1 MKFKYIFLVGIVWL
15 VLFGSIAPIVFAQ
28 SPESKPRPLAPL
40 NSLPV
45 LQPLL
50 APVPPQS
57 LDVRK
62 PINPPPSARARAPL
76 KINVQELD
84 EIDSDSVGTLTE
96 EQGGFGFKMW
106 EGTDRSLVEKLL
118 PKLPANSSSRAMRSL
133 MRRLLLSVAKSP
145 VNIDLLENRLA
156 SKQPARVTALA
167 VAKPKVTGELLA
179 SRIERLLAMGDVA
192 AVDGLLKVAPNRDT
206 DPTLLKNKTDVLF
219 LSNDN
224 ARACLLVAEK
234 ITNIDTTYWQ
244 KALIYCQALAGDHDK
259 ANLGVDLLREAGEK
273 DDVFFGLISS
283 LTGVGNFV
291 ITSLSNPTPLYFSM
305 IRAAKVKLPKDVTS
319 SNNSAVLKTIAT
331 SPNANI
337 ALRIDTAE
345 RAESIGALDT
355 DVLRQLYAGVV
366 FSKKE
371 LDNAL
376 SQESAESTPLSS
388 ALLYRKA
395 LVENIPAVKA
405 EILSE
410 VFKIAREGGLYQ
422 STARVYHH
430 ILKGLPATQ
439 DLTWFAPEAVR
450 ALLAADDGPAAQ
462 IWFNVLRTSGIM
474 DEKVAALRDQLAP
487 LERLTGQMSDKD
499 WGARKIDNWWK
510 LEIASREG
518 KSADVEAAQT
528 RATLLYNIIEAL
540 GDLVPTRS
548 WEALLDG
555 PPQTT
560 AVMPQPAL
568 WRMLN
573 QAVVEEKRAETV
585 LICMLALGQSGP
597 TQVNPIVLRQVVL
610 SLRLVGLASD
620 ARALALEA
628 AVAAG
633 L

>member
-1 MKFKYIFLVGIVWL
+1 
-15 VLFGSIAPIVFAQ
+15 
-28 SPESKPRPLAPL
+28 
-40 NSLPV
+40 
-45 LQPLL
+45 
-50 APVPPQS
+50 
-57 LDVRK
+57 
-62 PINPPPSARARAPL
+62 
-76 KINVQELD
+76 
-84 EIDSDSVGTLTE
+84 
-96 EQGGFGFKMW
+96 
-106 EGTDRSLVEKLL
+106 
-118 PKLPANSSSRAMRSL
+118 
-133 MRRLLLSVAKSP
+133 
-145 VNIDLLENRLA
+145 
-156 SKQPARVTALA
+156 
-167 VAKPKVTGELLA
+167 
-179 SRIERLLAMGDVA
+179 
-192 AVDGLLKVAPNRDT
+192 
-206 DPTLLKNKTDVLF
+206 
-219 LSNDN
+219 
-224 ARACLLVAEK
+224 
-234 ITNIDTTYWQ
+234 
-244 KALIYCQALAGDHDK
+244 
-259 ANLGVDLLREAGEK
+259 
-273 DDVFFGLISS
+273 
-283 LTGVGNFV
+283 
-291 ITSLSNPTPLYFSM
+291 
-305 IRAAKVKLPKDVTS
+305 LPKDVTS

-462 IWFNVLRTSGIM
+462 IWFNVLRTSGVM